1 MAGGP
6 LYESEQISERVSME
20 DKTCRY
26 CIQKFRPSRYRP
38 NQRVCSSADCQR
50 RRRTEYHRKK
60 LIEDPAYREQ
70 CLDSQKK
77 WREKNPHYMKRY
89 WARRRAQDRLSE
101 KRHPLTSELQRLL
114 NLLKNNTAL
123 DLRSLDASIWLIGPN
138 GFNEK
143 NSLASA
149 KIIIVQGIPRSSDQ
163 QRTSL

>member
-1 MAGGP
+1 
-6 LYESEQISERVSME
+6 
-20 DKTCRY
+20 
-26 CIQKFRPSRYRP
+26 
-38 NQRVCSSADCQR
+38 
-50 RRRTEYHRKK
+50 
-60 LIEDPAYREQ
+60 
-70 CLDSQKK
+70 
-77 WREKNPHYMKRY
+77 MKRY
-89 WARRRAQDRLSE
+89 WARRRAQDRLNA

-114 NLLKNNTAL
+114 KLLKNNPAL